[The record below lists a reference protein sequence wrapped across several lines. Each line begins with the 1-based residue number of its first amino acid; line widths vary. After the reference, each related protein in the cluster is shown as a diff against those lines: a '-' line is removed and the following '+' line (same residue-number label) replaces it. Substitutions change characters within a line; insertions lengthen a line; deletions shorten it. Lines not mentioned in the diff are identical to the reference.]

1 MSIIVQFS
9 LHGNC
14 NQPPYRFSTKIP
26 ISEFF
31 PGFWSEYSD
40 FGIFIFGADL
50 FFVYSGVMIES
61 RNDLIKAA
69 L

>member
-40 FGIFIFGADL
+40 FGIFISEADL
-50 FFVYSGVMIES
+50 FFVYSDAILQAEMT
-61 RNDLIKAA
+61 
-69 L
+69 